1 MEIFW
6 KIMEKQ
12 AINNLLEEKHQ
23 ELFNWL
29 NKQENNYWE
38 KGPDGKWSAGQH
50 IQHLVDSIKK
60 LNYALSMPSFLLKY
74 KFGKANRE
82 VRPYEKVV
90 QRYRDKLVENK
101 EKAKTYNAAVSTPS
115 EKEFRQLLKSLHNQ
129 KKKLQ
134 NKTQKMSDK
143 KLNSLIVPHPLMG
156 KMPLREI
163 IMWTA
168 YHTEHHTKDLIE
180 NYS

>member
-1 MEIFW
+1 M
-6 KIMEKQ
+6 
-12 AINNLLEEKHQ
+12 
-23 ELFNWL
+23 
-29 NKQENNYWE
+29 
-38 KGPDGKWSAGQH
+38 S
-50 IQHLVDSIKK
+50 S
-60 LNYALSMPSFLLKY
+60 SLLKY

-82 VRPYEKVV
+82 VRRYEQVV

-101 EKAKTYNAAVSTPS
+101 EKAKTYNAAVATPS
-115 EKEFRQLLKSLHNQ
+115 EKEFKQLLKSLHNQ

-134 NKTQKMSDK
+134 NKTQIMSDK
-143 KLNSLIVPHPLMG
+143 KLNFLIVPHPLMG
-156 KMPLREI
+156 KIPLREI